1 MAYASLMFWRG
12 SDKRID
18 IKLLLNITK
27 DLIPNF
33 LSIYPLT
40 CLHNY
45 LAITTYLIVAHFRT
59 HFPDITSLIFLLGYH
74 LSTRVSTS
82 ITMSNCYR
90 PVIVQA
96 NNSYPSTSSSASSY
110 TQSNSS
116 SSSRSYISTTNSS
129 PTHTLSSMAPS
140 RSATRPAQTTEEN
153 GNIQREFV
161 HTGRPQ
167 GGNPNGGPTQHPEG
181 YTRVSKGN
189 VTIHN
194 SGGQLKGNV
203 SVDLGPRYA
212 NGPEHSGECIERSRW
227 SDNQGL
233 CFCPPRRN

>member
-1 MAYASLMFWRG
+1 
-12 SDKRID
+12 
-18 IKLLLNITK
+18 
-27 DLIPNF
+27 
-33 LSIYPLT
+33 
-40 CLHNY
+40 
-45 LAITTYLIVAHFRT
+45 
-59 HFPDITSLIFLLGYH
+59 
-74 LSTRVSTS
+74 
-82 ITMSNCYR
+82 MSNYYS

-96 NNSYPSTSSSASSY
+96 NSYPSSSTATTTSSTASSY
-110 TQSNSS
+110 TQSNRSN
-116 SSSRSYISTTNSS
+116 SSRSYISTTNSS
-129 PTHTLSSMAPS
+129 PTHILSSMAPS
-140 RSATRPAQTTEEN
+140 YSATRPAQTTGEYEN
-153 GNIQREFV
+153 SQREFV

-181 YTRVSKGN
+181 YTRISKGN

-212 NGPEHSGECIERSRW
+212 NGPEHSRECIERSRW